1 LIANG
6 APLLEIRDLV
16 AGYNERDVLHG
27 VDLTIAAGEFV
38 CVMGANTVG
47 KTTLLRTISHLVPR
61 ASGVT
66 RFAGHDLMRLP
77 AHDVPALGIAH
88 VPEGRQIFPD
98 MSVAENL
105 ALGAFIARRSD
116 DLGARMESVLTL
128 FPRLRERERQS
139 AGTLSGGEQQMVA
152 VGRALM
158 SRPKLLML
166 DEPSHG
172 LAPRVIEEMHDAFV
186 AINRGGTTIL
196 LVEQNVAMALDLATR
211 GYVLENGRITLTGT
225 TAELRANDAVR
236 AAYLGI

>member
-1 LIANG
+1 VSANS
-6 APLLEIRDLV
+6 APLLEVRGLV
-16 AGYNERDVLHG
+16 AGYNARDVLHG

-38 CVMGANTVG
+38 CVMGANTAG
-47 KTTLLRTISHLVPR
+47 KTTLLRTISRLVPR

-77 AHDVPALGIAH
+77 AHDLPALGIAH

-105 ALGAFIARRSD
+105 ALGAFVARRAD
-116 DLGARMESVLTL
+116 DLGERMESVLTL

-186 AINRGGTTIL
+186 SINRGGTTIL
-196 LVEQNVAMALDLATR
+196 LVEQNVAMALDLAAR

>member
-1 LIANG
+1 LTAG
-6 APLLEIRDLV
+6 APLLDIRGLV
-16 AGYNERDVLHG
+16 AGYNARDVLHS

-38 CVMGANTVG
+38 CVMGANTAG
-47 KTTLLRTISHLVPR
+47 KTTLLRTISRLVPR
-61 ASGVT
+61 ASGVLQLY
-66 RFAGHDLMRLP
+66 GHDLMRLP
-77 AHDVPALGIAH
+77 AYALPALGVAH

-105 ALGAFIARRSD
+105 ALGAFVARRAD
-116 DLGARMESVLTL
+116 DLGERMEYVLNL
-128 FPRLRERERQS
+128 FPRLRERRGQS

-196 LVEQNVAMALDLATR
+196 LVEQNVAMALDLAAR

>member
-1 LIANG
+1 VNADST
-6 APLLEIRDLV
+6 PLLEIRGLV
-16 AGYNERDVLHG
+16 AGYGDRDVLHG
-27 VDLTIAAGEFV
+27 IDLTIAAGEFV
-38 CVMGANTVG
+38 CVMGANTAG
-47 KTTLLRTISHLVPR
+47 KTTLLRAVSRLVPR
-61 ASGVT
+61 ACGVI

-77 AHDVPALGIAH
+77 AHGLPALGVAH

-98 MSVAENL
+98 MTVAENL
-105 ALGAFIARRSD
+105 VLGAFAARRSGGIGD
-116 DLGARMESVLTL
+116 RMDSVLTL
-128 FPRLRERERQS
+128 FPRLRERHRQS

-196 LVEQNVAMALDLATR
+196 LVEQNVATALDLAAR
-211 GYVLENGRITLTGT
+211 GYVLENGRITLKGT
-225 TAELRANDAVR
+225 AAELRANDAVR
-236 AAYLGI
+236 TAYLGI

>member
-1 LIANG
+1 LTAHG
-6 APLLEIRDLV
+6 APLLDIRGLV
-16 AGYNERDVLHG
+16 AGYNARDVLHG
-27 VDLTIAAGEFV
+27 VDLTVAAGEFV
-38 CVMGANTVG
+38 CVIGANTAG
-47 KTTLLRTISHLVPR
+47 KTTLLRTISRLVPR
-61 ASGVT
+61 AGGVL
-66 RFAGHDLMRLP
+66 RLDGHDLMRLP
-77 AHDVPALGIAH
+77 AHELAALGIAH

-105 ALGAFIARRSD
+105 ALGAFVARRAD
-116 DLGARMESVLTL
+116 DLGERMESVLTL
-128 FPRLRERERQS
+128 FPRLRERRGQS

-158 SRPKLLML
+158 SAPKLLML

-186 AINRGGTTIL
+186 AINRRGTTIL

-236 AAYLGI
+236 LAYLGI